1 MRGGVSVTQILAL
14 TVLAELAVRRGDA
27 DAEDLVADLLARA
40 DETGDPQRLVPAVG
54 LAAEAALLAGE
65 ELPVR
70 RIEELAA
77 AIPAT
82 TSSAVRLDAY
92 ATLAGLRTGE
102 PPALPIPYAAMS
114 RGDWAGAAAAFGEA
128 GWHYDRALMLSRLD
142 DEDALT
148 EAVAIARDLGAEPLM
163 RHAAARMRDLGLRVP
178 RGPRETTRG
187 NPAGLTARQLEV
199 LALVADGQTNAEIA
213 DELVV
218 SLRTVEHHVAA
229 VLAKLNVDTR
239 REAGR
244 RASQLGLFA
253 LS

>member
-1 MRGGVSVTQILAL
+1 
-14 TVLAELAVRRGDA
+14 
-27 DAEDLVADLLARA
+27 
-40 DETGDPQRLVPAVG
+40 
-54 LAAEAALLAGE
+54 
-65 ELPVR
+65 
-70 RIEELAA
+70 
-77 AIPAT
+77 
-82 TSSAVRLDAY
+82 
-92 ATLAGLRTGE
+92 
-102 PPALPIPYAAMS
+102 
-114 RGDWAGAAAAFGEA
+114 
-128 GWHYDRALMLSRLD
+128 
-142 DEDALT
+142 
-148 EAVAIARDLGAEPLM
+148 
-163 RHAAARMRDLGLRVP
+163 VP

-244 RASQLGLFA
+244 RASQLGLFV